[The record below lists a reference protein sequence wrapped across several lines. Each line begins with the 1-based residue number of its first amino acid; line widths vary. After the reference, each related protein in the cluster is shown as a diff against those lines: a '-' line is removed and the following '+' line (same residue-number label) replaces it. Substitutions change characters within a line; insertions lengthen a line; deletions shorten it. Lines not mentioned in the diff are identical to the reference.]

1 MIAYVEDPGGAN
13 AIAALLPRLGA
24 DAEVRVLASG
34 AGARQLAVLNL
45 PAETV
50 DPAADADR
58 MIKAHRPHCLVVGTS
73 ENSTSLGLRLVQAAR
88 RTGTPTVGIVDG
100 TANADWRFRG
110 TGDDPLS
117 SAPDWIVVPDRATA
131 EAYQTLGHPGER
143 IVTVGDPHLA
153 RIAAE
158 RPRLVA
164 IGQRALRERLFPHL
178 DPDRKWI
185 LFLSER
191 SEGLDQARFR
201 KSATYTLPAPPGEE
215 RRTHIVLAAFLAAL
229 DALRPKPIAMLRLHP
244 KDEPAEYQ
252 AYAGAFDATSGTEAP
267 HELVFAADL
276 VVGMTTM
283 LLAEA
288 VALGRPVLSIV
299 PRVCEAGWLP
309 TSVRQIIPVVAE
321 MTEIAPAMRTGLARG
336 VVEPPDFAPP
346 SAALD
351 DLRRQVL

>member
-1 MIAYVEDPGGAN
+1 MLVYVEDPGGAN

-24 DAEVRVLASG
+24 EAEVRVLASG

-45 PAETV
+45 PAEKV
-50 DPAADADR
+50 DPAADADL
-58 MIKAHRPHCLVVGTS
+58 MIEAHRPRCLVVGTS
-73 ENSTSLGLRLVQAAR
+73 ENATTLGLRLVEAAR
-88 RTGTPTVGIVDG
+88 RTGTPTIGIVDG
-100 TANADWRFRG
+100 PANAEWRFRG
-110 TGDDPLS
+110 VGDSPLS

-131 EAYQTLGHPGER
+131 ETYRTLGHPSER
-143 IVTVGDPHLA
+143 IITAGDSHLA
-153 RIAAE
+153 RVTAE
-158 RPRLVA
+158 RPRLA
-164 IGQRALRERLFPHL
+164 AMGQRVLRESLFPHL
-178 DPDRKWI
+178 DVGRPWV

-191 SEGLDQARFR
+191 SEGLDQTRFR
-201 KSATYTLPAPPGEE
+201 KSATYTLPAPLGEE
-215 RRTHIVLAAFLAAL
+215 RRTHVVLAAFLAAL
-229 DALRPKPIAMLRLHP
+229 DALSPRPIAILRLHP

-252 AYAGAFDATSGTEAP
+252 AYAGAFDATSQTEAP

-299 PRVCEAGWLP
+299 PRVYEAVWLP
-309 TSVRQIIPVVAE
+309 ASVRQMIPVVAE